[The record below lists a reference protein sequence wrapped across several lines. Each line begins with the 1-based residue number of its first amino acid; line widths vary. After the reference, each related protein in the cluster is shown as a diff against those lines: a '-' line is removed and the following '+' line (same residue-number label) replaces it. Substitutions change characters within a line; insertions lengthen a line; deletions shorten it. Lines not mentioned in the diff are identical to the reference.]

1 MRYENEKAPA
11 GVAALAEAWK
21 DDFAVNH
28 SVPNFIT
35 SVGKSLH
42 IFELLQTG
50 AENGVTLRELVALT
64 GMNERLVRFK
74 IQQERKAG
82 KLILSNNR
90 DGYFLPE
97 TPEDVQRFARSMSQA
112 GQRKFPASQRA
123 AETALADL
131 TDQAQIAG
139 WNDG

>member
-42 IFELLQTG
+42 INFPPSSAQQGAFAACLQ
-50 AENGVTLRELVALT
+50 
-64 GMNERLVRFK
+64 
-74 IQQERKAG
+74 
-82 KLILSNNR
+82 
-90 DGYFLPE
+90 
-97 TPEDVQRFARSMSQA
+97 
-112 GQRKFPASQRA
+112 
-123 AETALADL
+123 
-131 TDQAQIAG
+131 
-139 WNDG
+139 

>member
-50 AENGVTLRELVALT
+50 AENA
-64 GMNERLVRFK
+64 
-74 IQQERKAG
+74 
-82 KLILSNNR
+82 
-90 DGYFLPE
+90 
-97 TPEDVQRFARSMSQA
+97 
-112 GQRKFPASQRA
+112 
-123 AETALADL
+123 
-131 TDQAQIAG
+131 
-139 WNDG
+139 